1 MCNIDRR
8 LEQQIVAMGLN
19 LIGQAMEASL
29 TEQNYSNSDVLSTAT
44 TAYQQGKITK
54 SQFMAVINA
63 LDEQAYQTRSPAE
76 PKHPAGNSTSRFESV
91 AFWVRIFL
99 PKSRPWEASHSKAD
113 CWNQEYLEAQNY
125 LNQYRR

>member
-29 TEQNYSNSDVLSTAT
+29 REQKYSSTDVLSTAT

-63 LDEQAYQTRSPAE
+63 LDEQAYQSRAYAE
-76 PKHPAGNSTSRFESV
+76 PEQPVGNS
-91 AFWVRIFL
+91 
-99 PKSRPWEASHSKAD
+99 
-113 CWNQEYLEAQNY
+113 WNQEYLSAHNY

>member
-1 MCNIDRR
+1 MNLENLNNQAMCNIDKR

-29 TEQNYSNSDVLSTAT
+29 REQNYTSSDVLQTAT
-44 TAYQQGKITK
+44 TAYQRGKITK

-63 LDEQAYQTRSPAE
+63 LDEHTYQTRAYSSP
-76 PKHPAGNSTSRFESV
+76 S
-91 AFWVRIFL
+91 
-99 PKSRPWEASHSKAD
+99 
-113 CWNQEYLEAQNY
+113 WNDEYLDAHKY

>member
-1 MCNIDRR
+1 MCNIDKR

-29 TEQNYSNSDVLSTAT
+29 REQNYSNSDVLSTAT

-63 LDEQAYQTRSPAE
+63 LDNAEQEQKAYSTNWTRNTDEAFHQLCLAE
-76 PKHPAGNSTSRFESV
+76 QR
-91 AFWVRIFL
+91 
-99 PKSRPWEASHSKAD
+99 
-113 CWNQEYLEAQNY
+113 EAQNH

>member
-29 TEQNYSNSDVLSTAT
+29 RAENHSSTDVLSTAT

-63 LDEQAYQTRSPAE
+63 LDEQVVTTTAYAE
-76 PKHPAGNSTSRFESV
+76 PRQPAGNS
-91 AFWVRIFL
+91 
-99 PKSRPWEASHSKAD
+99 
-113 CWNQEYLEAQNY
+113 WNQEYLEAHNY